1 MSPRALSRIHR
12 NGKSILGGPVDWDM
26 NPLRQC
32 SQRCSCY
39 AYSLTNRTPIHFPSR
54 SFVSKREYLSSPL
67 IIAVTTRIPLNA
79 HIFRSIYTH
88 YQSPVTVPARPLP
101 QRGVLH
107 TDYRLL
113 VVPAVYVVK
122 PDAYLLVAS
131 KICTSSQR

>member
-1 MSPRALSRIHR
+1 MT
-12 NGKSILGGPVDWDM
+12 
-26 NPLRQC
+26 PLRQC

-131 KICTSSQR
+131 NDLHFITTVRALDAFKPGPIRENALTCYVGAD